1 MHYRQSVAQ
10 LFPANFDFSEI
21 EESEQ
26 RTISHFLR
34 QLDDSWFV
42 VPSIPI
48 VVGGEDREIDITLLS
63 ADHGMFVVEV
73 KGGVITLDGSQW
85 KSNSHN
91 IKNPFDQVTDAKY
104 ALLRRLKNQHKTDL
118 TGTFVQHIVAFPDI
132 ADFPEKGAGPG
143 APRNIVFTQNELHLA
158 DHYLHELKQHVS
170 PATDQQIAAVL
181 QALKPSV
188 DEVSVTGQ
196 YVVGASQRIDKAS
209 VNELRLLFDLDEN
222 PRIFLR
228 GRAGTGKTFLA
239 HHWARRALE
248 RGERTL
254 FVCFNRALGQDLYAN
269 LSDFVQERS
278 IADQLRV
285 GSFHSIANALLGDK
299 QVLVPHNA
307 SQDFWRYQHAE
318 TLRTHLDGIPERFD
332 TIIIDEG
339 QDFYETWISILEELL
354 VDKNKS
360 RFYITS
366 DESQAIFTQ
375 PPSIQGS
382 PVLFRLLR
390 NVRSTRNVAE
400 IAKPLGGAIVP
411 DSAPS
416 GPDVHQHVVRGM
428 KEAKKRLTA
437 CLSYAIDTLNIP
449 QSQILVL
456 VPHNQDIDQLTS
468 EPLSEI
474 TLVRWKDREEG
485 QVACATMASV
495 KGLERLAV
503 IVTSLDDEVSKDL
516 SYVALTRAS
525 VYLAVIGT
533 EQFLQSIGQGPPP
546 IDTGQ
551 SSNS

>member
-1 MHYRQSVAQ
+1 VAQ
-10 LFPANFDFSEI
+10 LFPTNFDVNEV

-26 RTISHFLR
+26 RTIDHFLK

-42 VPSIPI
+42 IPSIPI
-48 VVGGEDREIDITLLS
+48 VVAGEDSEIDITLLS

-73 KGGVITLDGSQW
+73 KGGIITLDGSQW
-85 KSNSHN
+85 KSNGHN
-91 IKNPFDQVTDAKY
+91 IKNPFDQANKAKH
-104 ALLRRLKNQHKTDL
+104 ALIRRLKNHQKMDL
-118 TGTFVQHIVAFPDI
+118 TGVYVQHIVAFPDI
-132 ADFPEKGAGPG
+132 ADFPENGAGPG
-143 APRNIVFTQNELHLA
+143 APRNIVFTQNELQLA
-158 DHYLHELKQHVS
+158 DHYLQVLKQHVA
-170 PATDQQIAAVL
+170 PATDQQVATVL

-188 DEVSVTGQ
+188 EAISVAGQ
-196 YVVGASQRIDKAS
+196 YITGATQRIDRAS

-222 PRIFLR
+222 PRILLR

-239 HHWARRALE
+239 HHWTRRALE

-254 FVCFNRALGQDLYAN
+254 LVCFNRALGQDLYSN
-269 LSDFVQERS
+269 LSDFVQERN
-278 IADQLRV
+278 IEDQLRV
-285 GSFHSIANALLGDK
+285 GSFHSIANSLLGHNH
-299 QVLVPHNA
+299 VIVPHNA
-307 SQDFWRYQHAE
+307 SQEFWRDQHVNA
-318 TLRTHLDGIPERFD
+318 LRSHLDDIDERFD

-339 QDFYETWISILEELL
+339 QDFYETWISVLEELL

-375 PPSIQGS
+375 PPSIQGT
-382 PVLFRLLR
+382 PVLFRLQR

-400 IAKPLGGAIVP
+400 IAEPLGGAIVP

-428 KEAKKRLTA
+428 KEAKKRLAT

-449 QSQILVL
+449 HSQILVL
-456 VPHNQDIDQLTS
+456 APHNHDIDQLTS
-468 EPLSEI
+468 EPLAEMS
-474 TLVRWKDREEG
+474 LVRWRDREEG

-503 IVTSLDDEVSKDL
+503 IVVSLDDEVSNDL

-533 EQFLQSIGQGPPP
+533 GPFLQSIGLAPSLP
-546 IDTGQ
+546 DTDKT
-551 SSNS
+551 SDS